1 MTAPRAIVRDPVTG
15 VAERSVTP
23 VSGARTVGRSIFL
36 LVVAIY
42 AMIRLTDPTWWDLL
56 DDVNLAVHEA
66 GHLVFS
72 LFGDIP
78 GVLGG
83 SIFQVMIPA
92 IFAGYFF
99 RSGQRFSGAI
109 TLAWVAQSLVN
120 VAVYIKDAR
129 AQDLPLLGGENSI
142 HDWWYILINFD
153 LLQHDQQIGGFVHF
167 VAALLFLTAL
177 ALGAFI
183 TYRDAETAR
192 FAPTTPPPRLHP

>member
-1 MTAPRAIVRDPVTG
+1 MPVATPTPLSALS
-15 VAERSVTP
+15 VAERSATP
-23 VSGARTVGRSIFL
+23 VTGSRTLGRGAFMGC
-36 LVVAIY
+36 VAIY
-42 AMIRLTDPTWWDLL
+42 AMLRLTDPTWWDLL

-66 GHLVFS
+66 GHVLFS
-72 LFGDIP
+72 PFGDIP

-83 SIFQVMIPA
+83 SLFQVIIPA

-99 RSGQRFSGAI
+99 RSGQRFSGAN

-142 HDWWYILINFD
+142 HDWWYILINWD

-167 VAALLFLTAL
+167 LAALLFLTAL
-177 ALGAFI
+177 GLGAFI